1 MILHIKNMVC
11 DRCNAAVR
19 SILDSLDISYQSVI
33 LGEVES
39 TEKVTGK
46 LRTALKTALQAQ
58 GFDLLDDK
66 KSKMIE
72 KVKNI
77 LIALVQEEHQ
87 LDKIN
92 ISEYVSQEIAADY
105 GSLSQIFS
113 DQEGYTIEHYFILQR
128 IEKVKEL
135 LRYNEMS
142 LSEIAIKMHFSD
154 VAHLS
159 NQFKKVVGCTPTAF
173 KKFQRVDRK
182 PLDAI

>member
-19 SILDSLDISYQSVI
+19 SILDSLGISYQSVI

-72 KVKNI
+72 KVKNL
-77 LIALVQEEHQ
+77 LIALVQEEGE

-92 ISEYVSQEIAADY
+92 ISEYFSQAIAVDY
-105 GSLSQIFS
+105 SSLSQIFS
-113 DQEGYTIEHYFILQR
+113 NQEGYTVEHYFILQR

-173 KKFQRVDRK
+173 KKFRRVDRK
-182 PLDAI
+182 PLDTI

>member
-19 SILDSLDISYQSVI
+19 SILDSLGVSYQSVI

-72 KVKNI
+72 KVKNL
-77 LIALVQEEHQ
+77 LIALVQEEGE

-92 ISEYVSQEIAADY
+92 ISGYVSQAIAVDY
-105 GSLSQIFS
+105 SSLSQIFS
-113 DQEGYTIEHYFILQR
+113 NQEGYTIEHYFILQR

-173 KKFQRVDRK
+173 KKFRRVDRK
-182 PLDAI
+182 PLDTI

>member
-19 SILDSLDISYQSVI
+19 SILDSLGISYQSVI

-72 KVKNI
+72 KVKNL
-77 LIALVQEEHQ
+77 LIALVQEEGE

-92 ISEYVSQEIAADY
+92 ISEYVSQAIAVDY
-105 GSLSQIFS
+105 SSLSQIFS
-113 DQEGYTIEHYFILQR
+113 NQEGYTIEHYFILQR

-173 KKFQRVDRK
+173 KKFRRVDRK
-182 PLDAI
+182 PLDTI

>member
-19 SILDSLDISYQSVI
+19 SILDSLGISYQSVI

-72 KVKNI
+72 KVKNL
-77 LIALVQEEHQ
+77 LIALVQEEGE

-92 ISEYVSQEIAADY
+92 ISEYVSQAIAVDY
-105 GSLSQIFS
+105 SSLSQIFS
-113 DQEGYTIEHYFILQR
+113 NQEGYTVEHYFILQR

-173 KKFQRVDRK
+173 KKFRRVDRK
-182 PLDAI
+182 PLDTI

>member
-19 SILDSLDISYQSVI
+19 SILDSLGISYQSVI

-46 LRTALKTALQAQ
+46 LRTALKIALQAQ

-72 KVKNI
+72 KVKNL
-77 LIALVQEEHQ
+77 LIALVQEEGE

-92 ISEYVSQEIAADY
+92 ISEYVSQAIAVDY
-105 GSLSQIFS
+105 SSLSQIFS
-113 DQEGYTIEHYFILQR
+113 NQEGYTIEHYFILQR

-173 KKFQRVDRK
+173 KKFRRVDRK
-182 PLDAI
+182 PLDTI

>member
-1 MILHIKNMVC
+1 MVC

-19 SILDSLDISYQSVI
+19 SIFDSLGISFQSVI
-33 LGEVES
+33 LGEVET
-39 TEKVTGK
+39 TEKITGK
-46 LRTALKTALQAQ
+46 VRTALKIALQAQ

-72 KVKNI
+72 KVKI
-77 LIALVQEEHQ
+77 LLIALVQEERQ
-87 LDKIN
+87 IDKVN
-92 ISEYVSQEIAADY
+92 ISEYISQDITVDY
-105 GSLSQIFS
+105 GSMSQIFS

-142 LSEIAIKMHFSD
+142 LSEIAVKMHFSD

-173 KKFQRVDRK
+173 KNFKRVDRK

>member
-19 SILDSLDISYQSVI
+19 SILDSLGISYQSVI

-72 KVKNI
+72 KVKNL
-77 LIALVQEEHQ
+77 LIALVQEEGE

-92 ISEYVSQEIAADY
+92 ISEYVSQAIAVDY
-105 GSLSQIFS
+105 SSLSQIFS
-113 DQEGYTIEHYFILQR
+113 NQEGYTIEHYFILQR

-173 KKFQRVDRK
+173 KKFRRVDRK
-182 PLDAI
+182 PLDKI

>member
-1 MILHIKNMVC
+1 MVC

-19 SILDSLDISYQSVI
+19 SIFDSLGISFQSVI
-33 LGEVES
+33 LGEVET
-39 TEKVTGK
+39 TEKITGK
-46 LRTALKTALQAQ
+46 VRTALKIALQAQ

-72 KVKNI
+72 KVKI
-77 LIALVQEEHQ
+77 LLIALVQEERQ
-87 LDKIN
+87 IDKVN
-92 ISEYVSQEIAADY
+92 ISEYISQDITVDY
-105 GSLSQIFS
+105 GSMSQIFS

-142 LSEIAIKMHFSD
+142 LSEIAVKMHFSD

-173 KKFQRVDRK
+173 KKFKRVDRK

>member
-1 MILHIKNMVC
+1 MVC

-19 SILDSLDISYQSVI
+19 SIFDSLGISFQSVI
-33 LGEVES
+33 LGEVET
-39 TEKVTGK
+39 TEKIIGK
-46 LRTALKTALQAQ
+46 VRTALKIALQAQ

-72 KVKNI
+72 KVKI
-77 LIALVQEEHQ
+77 LLIALVQEERQ
-87 LDKIN
+87 IDKVN
-92 ISEYVSQEIAADY
+92 ISEYISQDITVDY
-105 GSLSQIFS
+105 GSMSQIFS

-142 LSEIAIKMHFSD
+142 LSEIAVKMHFSD

-173 KKFQRVDRK
+173 KKFKRVDRK